1 MSSSPLKQQPLPKS
15 TPDEQ
20 LLTSY
25 EVIIIG
31 AGPIGMCMANFL
43 GQRGHT
49 VLVIE
54 KSDGGKKKSTH

>member
-31 AGPIGMCMANFL
+31 AGPIGMCMANFFRSKRAYSI
-43 GQRGHT
+43 GN
-49 VLVIE
+49 
-54 KSDGGKKKSTH
+54 